1 CGGESWRLQL
11 SHVWNILVYG
21 NIRGGRRENE
31 RGGTAWQIKSH
42 RNAPRVCSAPTTS
55 RRADGARAP
64 RGDKGCLVPV
74 AATLYEWLMLVHVL
88 AAMIWLGGL
97 VTLGALATQ
106 VLRGGE
112 PDAIARLVRSLRVV
126 GPLVLAP
133 AMVAVLGFGIWLVLD
148 SDAWDFGQ
156 TWIWLALAL
165 FGAAFLICAL
175 LQSLA

>member
-1 CGGESWRLQL
+1 MFL
-11 SHVWNILVYG
+11 
-21 NIRGGRRENE
+21 
-31 RGGTAWQIKSH
+31 
-42 RNAPRVCSAPTTS
+42 
-55 RRADGARAP
+55 
-64 RGDKGCLVPV
+64 
-74 AATLYEWLMLVHVL
+74 HVL

-165 FGAAFLICAL
+165 FAAAFLIGAIF
-175 LQSLA
+175 QSRAAIGAERAAAAGDESEAARQLRRWSWGMGPDRGAPRRDHLGHGHQARFMTGAIGMPAELGAPRRRDRGRPG